1 MIPEWTWSSRT
12 WSKYN
17 FAEGGAWVV
26 SGARLAYSV
35 GWAGSRWTARMVSTA
50 YIVPGS
56 VTPGHWIPGTLIL
69 KSWGNFSS
77 LPCTWENQCAMATFM
92 GFGKIRNAHPLICI
106 SSHPSPIK
114 SPQILSVI
122 QFSLP
127 CSYWN
132 RILYH
137 TLSISLYAV
146 LSCLFTC
153 QYVFAS
159 LSLIFMGCL
168 IETSS

>member
-1 MIPEWTWSSRT
+1 MEQVQFCWGRSLSREWCKAGIQR
-12 WSKYN
+12 
-17 FAEGGAWVV
+17 GV
-26 SGARLAYSV
+26 SGP
-35 GWAGSRWTARMVSTA
+35 SRWTARLVSTA
-50 YIVPGS
+50 YIIPGS
-56 VTPGHWIPGTLIL
+56 VTPGHWVPGPLIL

-77 LPCTWENQCAMATFM
+77 LLCTWENQCAMTTFV

-106 SSHPSPIK
+106 SSHPSSVIT
-114 SPQILSVI
+114 PQILSVI
-122 QFSLP
+122 QFSLL

-146 LSCLFTC
+146 LSCLFAW

-159 LSLIFMGCL
+159 LSQKFMGSL